1 MEPQRKNNIRG
12 SLLRIN
18 GNLEISLS
26 SRSELLIKNPHV
38 TPGYARTCGA
48 VGAIANFADT
58 HRNGNTD
65 GLTWVK
71 VGSFLDRYIITTI

>member
-1 MEPQRKNNIRG
+1 MRLVFPSI
-12 SLLRIN
+12 LY
-18 GNLEISLS
+18 NLEISLS
-26 SRSELLIKNPHV
+26 QVDLELLIVNPHV

-48 VGAIANFADT
+48 VGAIANFANT